1 MTSTQSSIIRYN
13 NFGAAYCFAARAL
26 SDGFGKADSKSRTG
40 TRLIFFCPAKK
51 KRKMKFPTICP
62 RLCEQV
68 RACRGQRTKIQR
80 RVTTMKI
87 VRTQRQREKNF
98 HGVASA
104 GFRKLDKLD
113 VEYYFNAVRLPSIG
127 RPQIQS
133 ASWCRCAGW
142 FIHSSFVLYDLS
154 KGKHG
159 YERLP
164 HKLGRKFVQE
174 RGRWI
179 LRDEIASRF
188 FFSLL

>member
-1 MTSTQSSIIRYN
+1 MLCSSCIIGRI
-13 NFGAAYCFAARAL
+13 R
-26 SDGFGKADSKSRTG
+26 KSRFEKSNRYTVN
-40 TRLIFFCPAKK
+40 IFLPSQKK
-51 KRKMKFPTICP
+51 KIKFPTICP

-133 ASWCRCAGW
+133 ASWCRCAGPQAG
-142 FIHSSFVLYDLS
+142 SSIPRLS
-154 KGKHG
+154 FTIFRPEGKHG

>member
-1 MTSTQSSIIRYN
+1 
-13 NFGAAYCFAARAL
+13 
-26 SDGFGKADSKSRTG
+26 
-40 TRLIFFCPAKK
+40 
-51 KRKMKFPTICP
+51 MKFPTICP

-133 ASWCRCAGW
+133 WCRCAGW